1 MKIDKSVF
9 VADGAKIIG
18 NVTIKKDSSIW
29 FNTVIRSDMAE
40 VIIGERTNI
49 QDLTVIHDSLGFPTI
64 IGDDVTVGH
73 NAIIH
78 GATVGNGALIGMGSI
93 VLDGAVIGNH
103 ALVAAGCVVPPGKE
117 VPARH
122 LALGNPMKVV
132 KELSD
137 ADIEGILENKDHY
150 IRLMGLYENHN
161 FTK

>member
-1 MKIDKSVF
+1 MNVDKSVF
-9 VADGAKIIG
+9 VADGAKIVG
-18 NVTIKKDSSIW
+18 NVTIKKDASVW

-49 QDLTVIHDSLGFPTI
+49 QDLTVIHDNNGFPTI

-93 VLDGAVIGNH
+93 VLDGAKVGENAI
-103 ALVAAGCVVPPGKE
+103 VAAGCVVPPNKE
-117 VPARH
+117 VPART
-122 LALGNPMKVV
+122 LVVGNPMKIV

-137 ADIEGILENKDHY
+137 ADIEAIRNNKDHY
-150 IRLMGLYENHN
+150 IRLSGLYENHN
-161 FTK
+161 ITE

>member
-1 MKIDKSVF
+1 MNIDKTVF
-9 VADGAKIIG
+9 VADGAKVVG
-18 NVTIKKDSSIW
+18 NVTIKKDASVW

-78 GATVGNGALIGMGSI
+78 GATIGNGALIGMGSI
-93 VLDGAVIGNH
+93 ILDGAKVGDN
-103 ALVAAGCVVPPGKE
+103 ALVAAGCVVPPNKE
-117 VPARH
+117 VPARS
-122 LALGNPMKVV
+122 LVVGNPMKIV

-137 ADIEGILENKDHY
+137 KDIESILENKDHY
-150 IRLMGLYENHN
+150 LRLMHLYENHN
-161 FTK
+161 ITK

>member
-1 MKIDKSVF
+1 MKIDKTVF

-18 NVTIKKDSSIW
+18 NVTIKKYASVW

-49 QDLTVIHDSLGFPTI
+49 QDLVVIHDNDGIKTI

-78 GATVGNGALIGMGSI
+78 GATIGNGALIGMGSI
-93 VLDGAVIGNH
+93 ILDGATVGAG
-103 ALVAAGCVVPPGKE
+103 ALVAAGCVVPPNKI

-122 LALGNPMKVV
+122 LVVGNPMKIV

-137 ADIEGILENKDHY
+137 ADVQAILDNKDHY
-150 IRLMGLYENHN
+150 VRLSGLYENYN

>member
-1 MKIDKSVF
+1 MKIDKTVF
-9 VADGAKIIG
+9 IADGAKIIG
-18 NVTIKKDSSIW
+18 NVTIKKQASIW

-49 QDLTVIHDSLGFPTI
+49 QDLVVIHDNEGIKTI

-78 GATVGNGALIGMGSI
+78 GATIGNGALIGMGSI
-93 VLDGAVIGNH
+93 ILDGATVGAG
-103 ALVAAGCVVPPGKE
+103 ALVAAGCVVPPNKI

-122 LALGNPMKVV
+122 LAVGNPMKIV

-137 ADIEGILENKDHY
+137 DDVKAILDNKDHY
-150 IRLMGLYENHN
+150 IRLSGLYENYN
-161 FTK
+161 ITK

>member
-1 MKIDKSVF
+1 MLIDKSVF
-9 VADGAKIIG
+9 IAEGAKVVG
-18 NVTIKKDSSIW
+18 NVTIKKDASVW

-40 VIIGERTNI
+40 VVIGERTNI
-49 QDLTVIHDSLGFPTI
+49 QDLTVIHDSLGFKTV

-78 GATVGNGALIGMGSI
+78 GATIGNGALIGMGSI
-93 VLDGAVIGNH
+93 VLDGAKVGEN

-122 LALGNPMKVV
+122 LAVGNPMKVV

-137 ADIEGILENKDHY
+137 EGIKSIHENKDHY
-150 IRLMGLYENHN
+150 LRLMGLYENHN
-161 FTK
+161 ITK

>member
-1 MKIDKSVF
+1 MKIDKTVF
-9 VADGAKIIG
+9 IADGAKIIG
-18 NVTIKKDSSIW
+18 NVTIKKHASIW

-49 QDLTVIHDSLGFPTI
+49 QDLTVIHDNDGIKTV

-78 GATVGNGALIGMGSI
+78 GATIGNGALIGMGSI
-93 VLDGAVIGNH
+93 ILDGATVGEG
-103 ALVAAGCVVPPGKE
+103 ALVAAGCVVPPNKT

-122 LALGNPMKVV
+122 LAVGNPMKII

-137 ADIEGILENKDHY
+137 DDVKAILDNKDHY
-150 IRLMGLYENHN
+150 IRLSGLYENYN
-161 FTK
+161 ITK